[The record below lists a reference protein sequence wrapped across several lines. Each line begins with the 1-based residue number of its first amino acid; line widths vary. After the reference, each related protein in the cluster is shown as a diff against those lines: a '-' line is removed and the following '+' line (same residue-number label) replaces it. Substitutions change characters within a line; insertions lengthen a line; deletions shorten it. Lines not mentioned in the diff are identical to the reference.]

1 MADSI
6 VIRPD
11 AEHANVAA
19 LQDAYTKM
27 QAIAETDNRGWVYWA
42 EYHGYNRNE
51 CWHDPRVGPDGTLYN
66 LFLPWHR
73 AYLVFFDNAARD
85 QNADAILPWWDWTS
99 DVSHQS
105 GVPTAYRSGNSALET
120 GPVPSIGGRPARRTR
135 RNPSAPGDLPT
146 KADVDALLLLSDFR
160 DFSDQLQGIHNSVHG
175 WTGGDMGS
183 IATSAFDP
191 VFWAHHCMIDRIW
204 YLWQLKYGVNTI
216 PQEYLGMALFPGYT
230 VEQVLDVHALG
241 YDYAAAAVA
250 AGTDV
255 PPGVAVAPDEEVPAA
270 GGPDVQEAAPPS
282 DPEPPTTAPPF
293 TSDPIDVTPL
303 DSDPSRTDIEFHNV
317 EHAGPSYEGRVYIN
331 NPDADENTGTGDAS
345 YAGSYYV
352 FGHGGCL
359 QDPGHCDVK
368 ERRRYDPRPEHPL
381 TPGKKVVIANDTAKK
396 AIAQAGE
403 VTVKV
408 VPIVEPLP
416 YEIDDKYTKNPVD
429 VGYVRIV
436 TYR

>member
-1 MADSI
+1 
-6 VIRPD
+6 
-11 AEHANVAA
+11 
-19 LQDAYTKM
+19 
-27 QAIAETDNRGWVYWA
+27 
-42 EYHGYNRNE
+42 
-51 CWHDPRVGPDGTLYN
+51 
-66 LFLPWHR
+66 
-73 AYLVFFDNAARD
+73 
-85 QNADAILPWWDWTS
+85 
-99 DVSHQS
+99 
-105 GVPTAYRSGNSALET
+105 
-120 GPVPSIGGRPARRTR
+120 
-135 RNPSAPGDLPT
+135 
-146 KADVDALLLLSDFR
+146 
-160 DFSDQLQGIHNSVHG
+160 
-175 WTGGDMGS
+175 
-183 IATSAFDP
+183 
-191 VFWAHHCMIDRIW
+191 MIDRIW